1 MTGLWG
7 TQNASFSNKTLFC
20 SQRGWDGGDRRGPVE
35 ASVERRNMARVGILC
50 FFLLRHLPNV
60 IFKKLYLFAFGFAGS
75 LLLLGLFSSCDGGM
89 LSSCSVQPSHCSAF
103 SCCSAWAPGEWASVV
118 LYIGSRAPQLW
129 HLGFVAP
136 QHVGSSLIRDQ
147 TLYLLHQQVDSSLLS
162 HQGSPLILFLNG
174 PCQSLRDSH
183 LHNYLPQQK
192 LGGVYPQTRPR
203 DF

>member
-1 MTGLWG
+1 MEG
-7 TQNASFSNKTLFC
+7 TEEVQWRLL
-20 SQRGWDGGDRRGPVE
+20 QRGETWPELGY
-35 ASVERRNMARVGILC
+35 SVSFCYGIYLMS
-50 FFLLRHLPNV
+50 FLKNC
-60 IFKKLYLFAFGFAGS
+60 IC
-75 LLLLGLFSSCDGGM
+75 LLLALTGLFSSCDGGM

-136 QHVGSSLIRDQ
+136 QHVGSSRIRDQ